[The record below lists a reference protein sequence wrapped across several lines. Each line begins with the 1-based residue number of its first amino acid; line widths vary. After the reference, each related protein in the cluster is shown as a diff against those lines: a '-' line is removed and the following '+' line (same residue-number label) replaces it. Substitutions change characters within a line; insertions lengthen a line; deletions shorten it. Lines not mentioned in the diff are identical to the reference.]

1 MLKKQNEKNFILC
14 YVPPIRKLKKK
25 LFSFT
30 KVRNNKSSLFYF
42 KMNEKER
49 KELYVI
55 RKASFKHFYDL

>member
-1 MLKKQNEKNFILC
+1 MLSSTNKKVKKN
-14 YVPPIRKLKKK
+14 

-30 KVRNNKSSLFYF
+30 KVRSNISYLFYF
-42 KMNEKER
+42 KMNEKKR